1 MIPAAYDGA
10 VRVSDG
16 ADDLERRVR
25 PALAELRAPTI
36 ASIEA
41 LGARPAA
48 VLVPVLAA
56 APEPRVV
63 FTRRGEGLSRHA
75 GEISFPGGLADP
87 SEDLRDTALRE
98 TEEELGVRRGDVD
111 VLGALPPVHTH
122 VSGIVIAPFVGLLR
136 VDPILTPNAA
146 EIAEV
151 IEVPLR
157 VLAGVGEVR
166 WLERDGVRFPTHV
179 FDVGGHVIWGATGR
193 ILHSFLRTIDPG
205 RGDGA

>member
-1 MIPAAYDGA
+1 MIVAAYDEA
-10 VRVSDG
+10 VLPSDG
-16 ADDLERRVR
+16 ADDLVRRVR
-25 PALAELRAPTI
+25 PALAEARPPTI
-36 ASIEA
+36 DSIEA

-56 APEPRVV
+56 APEPRIV
-63 FTRRGEGLSRHA
+63 FTRRNEYLSRHA

-87 SEDLRDTALRE
+87 GEDLRDTALRE

-111 VLGALPPVHTH
+111 VLGSLPPVHTH
-122 VSGIVIAPFVGLLR
+122 VSGILIAPFVGLLR

-157 VLAGVGEVR
+157 VLVDVGEVR
-166 WLERDGVRFPTHV
+166 WLERDGVRFATHV
-179 FDVGGHVIWGATGR
+179 YEVGEHMIWGATGR
-193 ILHSFLRTIDPG
+193 ILHSFLARV
-205 RGDGA
+205 GAS

>member
-1 MIPAAYDGA
+1 MIVAPYDGA
-10 VRVSDG
+10 VRVSNG

-25 PALAELRAPTI
+25 PALAEVRPPTI

-63 FTRRGEGLSRHA
+63 FTRRNEDLSRHA

-87 SEDLRDTALRE
+87 EEDLRDTALRE
-98 TEEELGVRRGDVD
+98 TEEELGVLPGDVE
-111 VLGALPPVHTH
+111 VLGSLPPVHTH
-122 VSGIVIAPFVGLLR
+122 VSGILIAPFVGLLR
-136 VDPILTPNAA
+136 IDPILTPNAA

-151 IEVPLR
+151 LEVPLR
-157 VLAGVGEVR
+157 VLAAVGEVR

-179 FDVGGHVIWGATGR
+179 FAVGGHVIWGATGR
-193 ILHSFLRTIDPG
+193 ILHSLLERI
-205 RGDGA
+205 AAS